1 MSVNGLRCIKD
12 RDLEEEREGRERERE
27 ALEAVV
33 VALRVFFFFFV
44 KLLYCM
50 PHRCTRGGAATV
62 EREKDLENIM
72 FASLEKR
79 HSR

>member
-33 VALRVFFFFFV
+33 VALRVFFFF
-44 KLLYCM
+44 LLSSFTACPTDVQEEVQLLWRERKTWKISCL
-50 PHRCTRGGAATV
+50 PH
-62 EREKDLENIM
+62 
-72 FASLEKR
+72 
-79 HSR
+79 